1 MTTAGGQ
8 PWIPLRDRGAIL
20 GDVKWVPEKNAFDE
34 AFDGSGTARQHYRP
48 LVSILESFTQ
58 SEIERRERLQ
68 KLSLMDQ
75 GITFTVYGEK
85 EGTERIF
92 PFDFVPRVIPAPEW
106 ERLQAGLVQRVTAL
120 NLFILDV
127 YQGQKCLKDLVIPPE
142 LVLSRKEYKR
152 ELLNVIPPRQIFTHV
167 VGTDII
173 RNDAGDYLVLE
184 DNCRCPS
191 GVSYVLE
198 NRNTLNRVFPE
209 FFKYYPVRP
218 IKDYPT
224 ILLDTLLHAAPRFS
238 EKPVVVILTPGMAN
252 SAYFEHSFLAREMG
266 VVLVEGRDLIVE
278 DNYVFMRTTQGKQKV
293 DMIYRRIDDDFLDPL
308 TFRRDS
314 LLGVPGLMNV
324 YREGN
329 VGLANAPG
337 AGVADDKSVYAFM
350 PALIRYY
357 LGQDALL
364 PQVQTYLGARPQDFV
379 YIQEHAREL
388 VIKTTG
394 DSGGYGMLMGPFAS
408 KKEIEAYL
416 GQMKKNPG
424 NYIAQ
429 PLIELSAH
437 PTYVD
442 GKFEPRRI
450 DLRPFILYGES
461 IRVLPGGLTRVA
473 LRPGSYVVNSSQGG
487 GSKDTWVLAA
497 KDG

>member
-1 MTTAGGQ
+1 M
-8 PWIPLRDRGAIL
+8 
-20 GDVKWVPEKNAFDE
+20 KWVPATQAFDE
-34 AFDGSGTARQHYRP
+34 AFEPGGGTRAHYLP

-58 SEIERRERLQ
+58 GEIERRERLQ
-68 KLSLMDQ
+68 RLSLVDQ

-92 PFDFVPRVIPAPEW
+92 PFDFVPRVIPPGEW

-127 YQGQKCLKDLVIPPE
+127 YQGQKCLKDGVVPPD

-152 ELLNVIPPRQIFTHV
+152 ELLEVIPPQRVYTHV
-167 VGTDII
+167 VGTDVI
-173 RNDAGDYLVLE
+173 RNDRGEYLVLE

-198 NRNTLNRVFPE
+198 NRNVLNRVFPE
-209 FFKYYPVRP
+209 FFTAYPVRP
-218 IKDYPT
+218 IKDYPN
-224 ILLDTLLHAAPRFS
+224 LLLETLLHAAPRGV
-238 EKPVVVILTPGMAN
+238 EQPVVVILTPGMAN

-266 VVLVEGRDLIVE
+266 VFLVEGRDLIVE
-278 DNYVFMRTTQGKQKV
+278 DNHVFMRTTRGRQKV
-293 DMIYRRIDDDFLDPL
+293 DVIYRRVDDDFLDPL

-337 AGVADDKSVYAFM
+337 AGIADDKSVYAFM
-350 PALIRYY
+350 PALIKYY
-357 LGQDALL
+357 LAEEPLL
-364 PQVQTYLGARPQDFV
+364 PQVPTYLGRRPRDLT
-379 YIQEHAREL
+379 YIREHAREL

-394 DSGGYGMLMGPFAS
+394 DSGGYGMLMGPFAATR
-408 KKEIEAYL
+408 EIDEYL
-416 GQMKKNPG
+416 ARVRKAPG

-429 PLIELSAH
+429 PLVELSAH
-437 PTYVD
+437 PTYVE
-442 GKFEPRRI
+442 GAFEPRRI
-450 DLRPFILYGES
+450 DLRPFILFGDRV
-461 IRVLPGGLTRVA
+461 RVLPGGLTRVA
-473 LRPGSYVVNSSQGG
+473 LRAGSYVVNSSQGG

-497 KDG
+497 KDA

>member
-1 MTTAGGQ
+1 M
-8 PWIPLRDRGAIL
+8 
-20 GDVKWVPEKNAFDE
+20 KWVPETKAFDE
-34 AFDGSGTARQHYRP
+34 AFERGGAPRQHYRP
-48 LVSILESFTQ
+48 IVSILESFTQ
-58 SEIERRERLQ
+58 GEIERRERLQ

-127 YQGQKCLKDLVIPPE
+127 YQGQKCLRDGVIPAE
-142 LVLSRKEYKR
+142 LVLSRREYKR
-152 ELLNVIPPRQIFTHV
+152 ELLGVIPPQRIYTHV
-167 VGTDII
+167 VGTDVV
-173 RNDAGDYLVLE
+173 RNDRGEYLVLE

-198 NRNTLNRVFPE
+198 NRNVLNRVFPE
-209 FFKYYPVRP
+209 FFTAYPVRP
-218 IKDYPT
+218 IKDYPN
-224 ILLDTLLHAAPRFS
+224 LLLETLLHAVPRGS
-238 EKPVVVILTPGMAN
+238 ERPVVVILTPGMAN

-266 VVLVEGRDLIVE
+266 VFLVEGRDLIVE
-278 DNYVFMRTTQGKQKV
+278 DNHVFMRTTRGKQKV
-293 DMIYRRIDDDFLDPL
+293 DVIYRRVDDDFLDPL

-350 PALIRYY
+350 PELITYY
-357 LGQDALL
+357 LGEAPLL
-364 PQVQTYLGARPQDFV
+364 PQVPTYLGFRPKDLA
-379 YIQEHAREL
+379 YIREHAREL

-408 KKEIEAYL
+408 KREIEEYL
-416 GQMKKNPG
+416 GRMRKNPD

-429 PLIELSAH
+429 PLVELSVH
-437 PTYVD
+437 PTYLE
-442 GKFEPRRI
+442 GRFEPRRI
-450 DLRPFILYGES
+450 DLRPFILFGES
-461 IRVLPGGLTRVA
+461 VRVLPGGLTRVA
-473 LRPGSYVVNSSQGG
+473 LRSGSYVVNSSQGG
-487 GSKDTWVLAA
+487 GSKDTWVLAP
-497 KDG
+497 KDA

>member
-1 MTTAGGQ
+1 M
-8 PWIPLRDRGAIL
+8 
-20 GDVKWVPEKNAFDE
+20 KWVPETRAFDE
-34 AFDGSGTARQHYRP
+34 AFDKTGAPRQHYRP

-58 SEIERRERLQ
+58 DEIERRERLQ
-68 KLSLMDQ
+68 KLSLIDQ

-92 PFDFVPRVIPAPEW
+92 PFDFVPRVIPAREW
-106 ERLQAGLVQRVTAL
+106 ERLHAGLVQRVTAL

-127 YQGQKCLKDLVIPPE
+127 YQGQKCLKDRVIPPE

-167 VGTDII
+167 VGTDVI
-173 RNDAGDYLVLE
+173 RNDKGEYLVLE

-209 FFKYYPVRP
+209 FFKYYGVRP
-218 IKDYPT
+218 IKDYPNL
-224 ILLDTLLHAAPRFS
+224 LLDTLLHAAQRSS

-266 VVLVEGRDLIVE
+266 IALVEGRDLIVE
-278 DNYVFMRTTQGKQKV
+278 DNYVYMRTTSGKQKV
-293 DMIYRRIDDDFLDPL
+293 DVIYRRIDDDFLDPL

-314 LLGVPGLMNV
+314 MLGVPGLVNV

-329 VGLANAPG
+329 VALANAPG

-357 LGQDALL
+357 LGEEALL
-364 PQVQTYLGARPQDFV
+364 PQVPTYLGLRPQDFA
-379 YIQEHAREL
+379 YIRDHAREL
-388 VIKTTG
+388 VVKTTG

-408 KKEIEAYL
+408 KREIETYV

-429 PLIELSAH
+429 PLIELSSH
-437 PTYVD
+437 PTYAE
-442 GKFEPRRI
+442 GKFEPRRV

-487 GSKDTWVLAA
+487 GSKDTWVLAS
-497 KDG
+497 KDGA